1 LAEILL
7 GAGENPEI
15 VDPQE
20 PPVTPVQ
27 ADTRTRTVTLVIL
40 TMAAFLNPFTG
51 SSIDLALPLIADE
64 FSAGAVTLSWVPSA
78 YLLSVLIF
86 MLPAGRLGDS
96 YGRVSVFK
104 AGVVIYTAATALIVF
119 IPSIFALLL
128 LRFIQGIGSAMVFST
143 ITAIISDLYPP
154 GERGRAL
161 GINVTAVYVGLS
173 LGPFLGG
180 ILTQYFG
187 WRSIFTVTLVIAG
200 IVMATFHRIPA
211 YLNEACRGGLDLTGA
226 ALTSGILLALFL
238 GLSRMP
244 SPGALP
250 FLAVAAVLIPL
261 LARVERNAPAPLIP
275 LDLLRKNRMFTYS
288 NAAALINYAATFAVA
303 LLTSL
308 YLQYIRGLE
317 PAAAG
322 SILFLQPLVQV
333 ICSPIAGRLSD
344 RIEPAV
350 LASFGM
356 MVSAA
361 SLLGFTFLS
370 SATPMAVV
378 MALLMILGC
387 GLAFFSSPN
396 TNAVMSSVERSQYGI
411 ASAMLSTSRTMGM
424 TFSMGVVMVTF
435 ALYLGQQPI
444 EPSLYP
450 ELMAA
455 IRLIFA
461 IFLVLSLAGAALS
474 WRRRAPAAVA

>member
-1 LAEILL
+1 M
-7 GAGENPEI
+7 
-15 VDPQE
+15 DPQE
-20 PPVTPVQ
+20 PPVTRVQ
-27 ADTRTRTVTLVIL
+27 ADARTRTVTLVIL

-51 SSIDLALPLIADE
+51 SSIDLALPLIAEE
-64 FSAGAVTLSWVPSA
+64 FSVSAVMLSWVPSA

-86 MLPAGRLGDS
+86 MLPAGRLGDC

-180 ILTQYFG
+180 VLTQYFG
-187 WRSIFTVTLVIAG
+187 WRSIFAVTLVIAG

-211 YLNEACRGGLDLTGA
+211 FLNEACRGGLDLPGA

-261 LARVERNAPAPLIP
+261 LARVERNTPAPLIP

-370 SATPMAVV
+370 PATPMPAV

-474 WRRRAPAAVA
+474 WRRRAPAAAA

>member
-1 LAEILL
+1 MLE
-7 GAGENPEI
+7 EM
-15 VDPQE
+15 DPQE
-20 PPVTPVQ
+20 VPVSRPEP
-27 ADTRTRTVTLVIL
+27 DNRTRTITLVIL

-51 SSIDLALPLIADE
+51 SSIDLALPLIAEE
-64 FSAGAVTLSWVPSA
+64 FSVSAVMLSWVPSA
-78 YLLSVLIF
+78 YLLSMLIF
-86 MLPAGRLGDS
+86 MLPAGRLGDC
-96 YGRVSVFK
+96 YGRVSVFR
-104 AGVVIYTAATALIVF
+104 AGVVIYTVATGLIVF

-143 ITAIISDLYPP
+143 ITAIISDLYPA

-161 GINVTAVYVGLS
+161 GINVTAVYLGLS

-180 ILTQYFG
+180 VLTQYFG
-187 WRSIFTVTLVIAG
+187 WRSIFAVTLIIAG

-211 YLNEACRGGLDLTGA
+211 HLNEACRGGLDFPGA
-226 ALTSGILLALFL
+226 ALTAGILLALFL
-238 GLSRMP
+238 GLSRIP
-244 SPGALP
+244 SPGALL
-250 FLAVAAVLIPL
+250 FLAAAAVLIPL

-275 LDLLRKNRMFTYS
+275 LDLLRKNRIFTYS

-303 LLTSL
+303 LLMSL

-333 ICSPIAGRLSD
+333 ICSPVAGRMSD

-350 LASFGM
+350 LASCGM
-356 MVSAA
+356 MVSAV
-361 SLLGFTFLS
+361 SLLGLAFLTPV
-370 SATPMAVV
+370 TPMAVV
-378 MALLMILGC
+378 MALIMILGC

-411 ASAMLSTSRTMGM
+411 ASAVLSTCRDMGM
-424 TFSMGVVMVTF
+424 AFSMGVVMVTF
-435 ALYLGQQPI
+435 AIFLGQQQI
-444 EPSLYP
+444 EPALYP

-461 IFLVLSLAGAALS
+461 VFFVLSLAGAALS
-474 WRRRAPAAVA
+474 WRRRELRTAD